1 MPWIVLPMKTTRM
14 ASAHCVR
21 SSSII
26 TAAPGTSGWRLLS
39 LLPALGGRI
48 VGVARI
54 HPARALRRFLALPE
68 RCAGLEKIHDE
79 FARGKGFAAVGAGD
93 RHEHDLVARHQAPET
108 VDHAHAVDVP

>member
-1 MPWIVLPMKTTRM
+1 MTPWIVLPMKTTTM

-26 TAAPGTSGWRLLS
+26 ATLRRNLASRLLS

-54 HPARALRRFLALPE
+54 DPARAFGGFLALPE
-68 RCAGLEKIHDE
+68 RRAGLEEVHDE
-79 FARGKGFAAVGAGD
+79 LAGGKGVTAVRTGNT
-93 RHEHDLVARHQAPET
+93 HEHDLVARQ
-108 VDHAHAVDVP
+108 